1 MVSSND
7 QHVDILIIGA
17 GLSGIGAACHLQ
29 TECPEKSYM
38 ILESREKMGGT
49 WDLFRYPGIR
59 SDSDMFTLGY
69 SFRPWKEAKS
79 IADGPSI
86 LRYIQ
91 ETAAEYAIEDHVVYS
106 KRVTKASWSTE
117 DHLWKVEVLDTK
129 THHTQQVSCRFLY
142 ANTGYY
148 RYDEGYTPDF
158 QDRDAFQGE
167 FIHPQIWPR
176 EFEAEGKEIIV
187 IGSGAT
193 AVTIVPALAQAAS
206 HVTLL
211 QRSPTYIF
219 SAPFTDKTADR
230 LRKFLPPM
238 VAYRLIRFKNIV
250 RGSFTYQLCRRAPNL
265 VKGMFKKNIEK
276 QLPENYDVDTHF
288 TPTYNPWDQRVCLDP
303 SASLFRSISQGS
315 VTMVTDHIEKF
326 DATGIVLQSGTHLDA
341 DVIVSATGLNL
352 QVLGG
357 IELEVDGTDVDLSTT
372 ISYKGLMFCGVP
384 NLAFTVGY
392 TNASW
397 TLKADL
403 VANYVCRLLDAMDK
417 KGATQV
423 VAQAPDPSMKVE
435 TVFDLDAGYVR
446 RAAGQVPL
454 QGAKRPWRLAQNY
467 PLDYMDLKH
476 GSLPATL
483 IFS

>member
-1 MVSSND
+1 MTCLLPS
-7 QHVDILIIGA
+7 HVDVLIVGA
-17 GLSGIGAACHLQ
+17 GLSGVGAACHLSQ
-29 TECPEKSYM
+29 NRPTTSYA
-38 ILESREKMGGT
+38 IVESRERMGGT
-49 WDLFRYPGIR
+49 WDLFQYPGIR

-69 SFRPWKEAKS
+69 SFRPWKEAKA

-86 LRYIQ
+86 LRYVK
-91 ETAAEYAIEDHVVYS
+91 ETARDFGIEDHVFYS
-106 KRVTKASWSTE
+106 EKVTKASWSSL
-117 DHLWKVEVLDTK
+117 DHLWSVELLNT
-129 THHTQQVSCRFLY
+129 VSQETRNITCSFLY

-148 RYDEGYTPDF
+148 RYDEGYTPDYR
-158 QDRDAFQGE
+158 DRDAFQGE
-167 FIHPQIWPR
+167 FIHPQFWPR
-176 EFEAEGKEIIV
+176 DFEAEGKEIIV

-193 AVTIVPALAQAAS
+193 AVTVVPALAQTAS

-211 QRSPTYIF
+211 QRSPSYIF
-219 SAPFTDKTADR
+219 SAPFNDDTADK
-230 LRKFLPPM
+230 LRKSLPPM
-238 VAYRLIRFKNIV
+238 VAYRLIRFKNII
-250 RGSFTYQLCRRAPNL
+250 RGSITYQLCRRAPNL

-303 SASLFRSISQGS
+303 SASLFNSISNGS

-326 DATGIVLQSGTHLDA
+326 DAEGIVLQSGTHLKA

-403 VANYVCRLLDAMDK
+403 VANYVCRLLDAMDN

-423 VAQAPDPSMKVE
+423 IAQAPDPSMKVE

-476 GSLPATL
+476 GSLPTTL
-483 IFS
+483 VFS